1 MKPCPACGRAL
12 PEINRYCT
20 YCGANVASETKE
32 KENAT
37 PGTPITAKEQL
48 NVHIL
53 YGMVTVL
60 IVSVIMPPWETPPS
74 QPAAFLGFHF
84 ILSPP
89 RPDAIVSR
97 LLLTIELTTTAIAG
111 LYLSFLFRSKG

>member
-20 YCGANVASETKE
+20 YCGTGVAGDTK
-32 KENAT
+32 
-37 PGTPITAKEQL
+37 GTAMPQPSGLAREQL
-48 NVHIL
+48 NLHIL

-89 RPDAIVSR
+89 HPDAIVSR

>member
-20 YCGANVASETKE
+20 YCGTGVAGDTQHKATPQASE
-32 KENAT
+32 AT
-37 PGTPITAKEQL
+37 RDQL
-48 NVHIL
+48 NLHIL

-60 IVSVIMPPWETPPS
+60 VVSVIMPPWETPPS

-89 RPDAIVSR
+89 QPDAIVSR

>member
-1 MKPCPACGRAL
+1 MKPCPSCGHAL

-20 YCGANVASETKE
+20 YCGVAVEPSLSSAPSSG
-32 KENAT
+32 NAT
-37 PGTPITAKEQL
+37 VKEQL
-48 NVHIL
+48 NLNIL

-60 IVSVIMPPWETPPS
+60 IVALLMPPWETPPS
-74 QPAAFLGFHF
+74 QPAVFLGFHF

-89 RPDAIVSR
+89 QPEAVVSR

-111 LYLSFLFRSKG
+111 LYLSFLFRTR

>member
-1 MKPCPACGRAL
+1 MKPCPACGRVL

-20 YCGANVASETKE
+20 YCGTGMTDDTKE
-32 KENAT
+32 TAT
-37 PGTPITAKEQL
+37 PRISGAGFSREQL
-48 NVHIL
+48 NLNIL

-60 IVSVIMPPWETPPS
+60 IVSLIMPPWETPPS

-111 LYLSFLFRSKG
+111 LYLSFLFRSKR

>member
-1 MKPCPACGRAL
+1 MKPCPSCGRAL

-20 YCGANVASETKE
+20 DCGAALESHIPAAAAPTKIRS
-32 KENAT
+32 AT
-37 PGTPITAKEQL
+37 EQL
-48 NVHIL
+48 NLNIL

-60 IVSVIMPPWETPPS
+60 VVSLLMPPWESPPS

-89 RPDAIVSR
+89 QPDAIVSR

-111 LYLSFLFRSKG
+111 LYLSFFFSSR

>member
-1 MKPCPACGRAL
+1 MKPCPSCGHAL

-20 YCGANVASETKE
+20 HCGAAVEPLAVSTP
-32 KENAT
+32 T
-37 PGTPITAKEQL
+37 QPGTAAKEQL
-48 NVHIL
+48 NLNIL

-60 IVSVIMPPWETPPS
+60 IVALLMPPWETPPS
-74 QPAAFLGFHF
+74 QPATFLGFHF

-89 RPDAIVSR
+89 QPDAIVSR

-111 LYLSFLFRSKG
+111 LYLSFLFRTR

>member
-1 MKPCPACGRAL
+1 MKPCPGCGRAL

-20 YCGANVASETKE
+20 HCGAGVAHDTERT
-32 KENAT
+32 AT
-37 PGTPITAKEQL
+37 PPASGSVREQL
-48 NVHIL
+48 NLNML

-60 IVSVIMPPWETPPS
+60 TVSLLMPPWETPPS

-89 RPDAIVSR
+89 QPDAIVSR
-97 LLLTIELTTTAIAG
+97 LLLTIERTTTAIAG
-111 LYLSFLFRSKG
+111 LYLSFLFRSKP

>member
-20 YCGANVASETKE
+20 YCGTGVAGDAEQQAAPQASG
-32 KENAT
+32 A
-37 PGTPITAKEQL
+37 ARDQL
-48 NVHIL
+48 NLHIL

-89 RPDAIVSR
+89 RPDAIISR

>member
-20 YCGANVASETKE
+20 HCGAGVEADPSLRTT
-32 KENAT
+32 AT
-37 PGTPITAKEQL
+37 PAASTREQL
-48 NVHIL
+48 NLQIL

-60 IVSVIMPPWETPPS
+60 IVSVLMPPWESPPS
-74 QPAAFLGFHF
+74 QPPLFLGFHF

-89 RPDAIVSR
+89 QPDAIVSR
-97 LLLTIELTTTAIAG
+97 LLLTIELTTTAVSYTH
-111 LYLSFLFRSKG
+111 LTLPTSDLV

>member
-20 YCGANVASETKE
+20 YCGTGVASDTAQKAMPQASE
-32 KENAT
+32 AT
-37 PGTPITAKEQL
+37 RDQL
-48 NVHIL
+48 NLHIL

-60 IVSVIMPPWETPPS
+60 VVSVIMPPWETPPS
-74 QPAAFLGFHF
+74 QPAACLGFHF

-89 RPDAIVSR
+89 QPDAIVSR

>member
-20 YCGANVASETKE
+20 YCGAGVARDTEGA
-32 KENAT
+32 AT
-37 PGTPITAKEQL
+37 TRASGSGSAREQL
-48 NVHIL
+48 NLNIL
-53 YGMVTVL
+53 YGMITVL
-60 IVSVIMPPWETPPS
+60 IVSLIMPPWETPPS

-89 RPDAIVSR
+89 QPEAIVSR

-111 LYLSFLFRSKG
+111 LYLSFFFRSKR

>member
-1 MKPCPACGRAL
+1 MKPCPACGRGL

-20 YCGANVASETKE
+20 HCGAGVSPDTSRRTA
-32 KENAT
+32 AT
-37 PGTPITAKEQL
+37 PPGPAKEQL
-48 NVHIL
+48 NLNIL

-60 IVSVIMPPWETPPS
+60 IVSLLMPPWETPPS

-89 RPDAIVSR
+89 QPDALVSR
-97 LLLTIELTTTAIAG
+97 LLLTIELTPTAIAG
-111 LYLSFLFRSKG
+111 LYLSFLFRTRQ

>member
-20 YCGANVASETKE
+20 YCGTGVAGDTEQQ
-32 KENAT
+32 AT
-37 PGTPITAKEQL
+37 PQASGPARDQL
-48 NVHIL
+48 NLQIL

-89 RPDAIVSR
+89 QPDAIVSR

>member
-20 YCGANVASETKE
+20 YCGTGVANDAEQT
-32 KENAT
+32 AT
-37 PGTPITAKEQL
+37 PHPSGSARDQL
-48 NVHIL
+48 NLHIL

-84 ILSPP
+84 ILAPP
-89 RPDAIVSR
+89 QPDAIVSR